1 MGTKTAHL
9 TKFAF
14 GKLQVRQRNCSLST
28 LEKLNSL
35 RLDKKIVKFKK
46 KKIQLPISALVE
58 HGLGV
63 WITQHQIVSF
73 PSAPSSYQEAFDERS
88 YKSSRLN

>member
-46 KKIQLPISALVE
+46 KKDSAA
-58 HGLGV
+58 HFCPRGAWAWGLDH
-63 WITQHQIVSF
+63 TTPDCFVSF
-73 PSAPSSYQEAFDERS
+73 SAFFLSRS
-88 YKSSRLN
+88 F